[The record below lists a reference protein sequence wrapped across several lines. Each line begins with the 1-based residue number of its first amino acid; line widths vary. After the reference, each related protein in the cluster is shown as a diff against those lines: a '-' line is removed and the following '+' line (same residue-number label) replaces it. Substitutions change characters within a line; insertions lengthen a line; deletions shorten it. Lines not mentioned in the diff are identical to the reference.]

1 MTRKA
6 IENLLKREYPITL
19 VPAEEGGYLAEH
31 RDLPGCITQGDS
43 VAEAIE
49 NLAAARRL
57 WITTAVEHGD
67 EVPAPSTD
75 DRFGGR
81 VLVRMPKSLHRRL
94 FERSQD
100 EGVSLNQLVV
110 AVLAGALGQRPSGPR
125 ADALDWYGESR
136 PARVSEAPARRRRP

>member
-1 MTRKA
+1 MTKKT
-6 IENLLKREYPITL
+6 IENLLRREYPITL
-19 VPAEEGGYLAEH
+19 VPAEEGGYMTEH
-31 RDLPGCITQGDS
+31 RDLPGCITQGDTL
-43 VAEAIE
+43 AEALE

-67 EVPAPSTD
+67 EVPQPSTD

-110 AVLAGALGQRPSGPR
+110 AMLAGALGQRASGPR
-125 ADALDWYGESR
+125 ADAPDWYGESR
-136 PARVSEAPARRRRP
+136 PARVSEAPARRHRP